1 MCPNAIKWYT
11 GEAQPPISDD
21 EGAGTLGEEDEE
33 DEEDDEED
41 EEDEE
46 DEAEKEEEPPM
57 KKSKLGSGTKVDDI
71 LL

>member
-21 EGAGTLGEEDEE
+21 EGAGALGEEDEE
-33 DEEDDEED
+33 DDEDDED

-46 DEAEKEEEPPM
+46 DEAEEKEEEPPM